1 MNSIVIRPVRVRTAG
16 VRQQHMILAQQ
27 RMMILMLM
35 FAALIVLIGARLLFV
50 GVFDGPSASNRGA
63 GGNIPARADI
73 VDRNGVPLARTIKA
87 YAVRVN
93 PAKLINDPDFLTGEL
108 ARIFPDM
115 SYAQIRARLTS
126 GKPGYIRRRA
136 LPDQVAAVNAIGE
149 VGFDFPREQDRLYP
163 QLSLAS
169 HVLGFTNA
177 DARGVMG
184 IEGAFDDR
192 LRDSAMRG
200 TPLPLSIDARV
211 QGVLESELGAA
222 VFNLEAIGGAGVI
235 LDAHSG
241 EILAMA
247 SLPTFNPN
255 KFSEG
260 SLAARRNSMT
270 HNLYELG
277 STFKPLT
284 VAAAID
290 AGTVTDMARR
300 YDATTPVAIA
310 GFQIRDVHPQKR
322 WLNVPE
328 TLVHSSNITTA
339 RIADEL
345 GSQRLSRVMAQLEF
359 RNRPHI
365 EIRERAKPI
374 WPKSWGRLTNM
385 TVGFGHGIAVTP
397 LHLASAYAA
406 LVNGGVWRPATLLR
420 VDGALPK
427 GRQVFKPAT
436 SARMRQLLRMI
447 VSDGTGSQADA
458 PGFRVGGKTG
468 SAEKPAGG
476 GYSRSSVVATFA
488 AAFPMD
494 NPRYVVLV
502 MVDEPK
508 GNAYSSGQRT
518 AGWTAAP
525 VVRKV
530 VMRAGPMLGVI
541 PDESRD
547 VDVSDLT
554 PLLWKNRAEAS
565 GNGAR
570 GGDDT

>member
-16 VRQQHMILAQQ
+16 VRQQHMVTAQQ
-27 RMMILMLM
+27 RMMILMLL
-35 FAALIVLIGARLLFV
+35 FGAAMLLITVRLFFV
-50 GVFDGPSASNRGA
+50 AIFDGPASSHRTLGA
-63 GGNIPARADI
+63 DIPARADL
-73 VDRNGVPLARTIKA
+73 VDRNGVPLARTINA
-87 YAVRVN
+87 YAIRVN
-93 PAKLINDPDFLTGEL
+93 PAKLINDPDFLAGEL

-115 SYAQIRARLTS
+115 DYADLRAKLVAA
-126 GKPGYIRRRA
+126 KPSYIRRRA
-136 LPDQVAAVNAIGE
+136 LPDQVAAVNAIGDI
-149 VGFDFPREQDRLYP
+149 GFDFPREQDRLYP
-163 QLSLAS
+163 QLTLGA
-169 HVLGFTNA
+169 HLIGFTNA
-177 DARGVMG
+177 DGRGVMG
-184 IEGAFDDR
+184 MEGAFEER
-192 LRDSAMRG
+192 LSDAVRRG
-200 TPLPLSIDARV
+200 EPLPLSIDARV

-222 VFNLEAIGGAGVI
+222 VFHLEAIGGAGVI
-235 LDAHSG
+235 LDVRTG

-247 SLPTFNPN
+247 SLPTYNPN
-255 KFSEG
+255 KIGETA
-260 SLAARRNSMT
+260 LAARRNSVT

-300 YDATTPVAIA
+300 YDATVPLAIA
-310 GFQIRDVHPQKR
+310 GFQIRDSHPQRR

-328 TLVHSSNITTA
+328 TLIHSSNIVTA
-339 RIADEL
+339 RIADDL
-345 GSQRLSRVMAQLEF
+345 GGARMQRVFEQLEF

-365 EIRERAKPI
+365 EIRERAKPL
-374 WPKSWGRLTNM
+374 WPSSWGRLTNM

-406 LVNGGVWRPATLLR
+406 MVNGGVWRPATLLR
-420 VDGALPK
+420 ADSKLAK
-427 GRQVFKPAT
+427 GRQVFKPST

-447 VSDGTGSQADA
+447 VVDGTGKQADA

-476 GYSRSSVVATFA
+476 GYNRSSVVATFA

-494 NPRYVVLV
+494 NPRYVVLA
-502 MVDEPK
+502 MIDEPK

-547 VDVSDLT
+547 VDVSELT
-554 PLLWKNRAEAS
+554 PLLWKNRAEEE
-565 GNGAR
+565 GAPVQSS
-570 GGDDT
+570 DD

>member
-16 VRQQHMILAQQ
+16 IRQKHLITAQQ
-27 RMMILMLM
+27 RLMILMLM
-35 FAALIVLIGARLLFV
+35 FGAIMLLIAARLMFV
-50 GVFDGPSASNRGA
+50 GLFDGPARSGSGL
-63 GGNIPARADI
+63 GGDIPARGDI
-73 VDRNGVPLARTIKA
+73 VDRNGVPLARTINA
-87 YAVRVN
+87 YAIRVN
-93 PAKLINDPDFLTGEL
+93 PAKLLNDPDFLAGEL
-108 ARIFPDM
+108 VRIFPDM
-115 SYAQIRARLTS
+115 GYAQVRAKLA
-126 GKPGYIRRRA
+126 GDKPTYIRRRA
-136 LPDQVAAVNAIGE
+136 LPEQVKAVNAIGE
-149 VGFDFPREQDRLYP
+149 IGFDYPREHDRLYP

-177 DARGVMG
+177 DGRGVMG
-184 IEGAFDDR
+184 IEGAFDAR
-192 LRDSAMRG
+192 LRDATTRG
-200 TPLPLSIDARV
+200 EPLALSIDARV
-211 QGVLESELGAA
+211 QAVLESELGSA
-222 VFNLEAIGGAGVI
+222 VANLEAIGGAGVI
-235 LDAHSG
+235 LDANSG
-241 EILAMA
+241 EIVAMA
-247 SLPTFNPN
+247 SLPTFNSN
-255 KFSEG
+255 KVGESALG
-260 SLAARRNSMT
+260 ARRNAMT

-277 STFKPLT
+277 STFKPIT

-290 AGTVTDMARR
+290 AGTVTSMARR
-300 YDATTPVAIA
+300 YDATKPVAIA
-310 GFQIRDVHPQKR
+310 GHQIRDLHSQKR

-328 TLVHSSNITTA
+328 TLIHSSNITTA
-339 RIADEL
+339 LIADEL
-345 GSQRLSRVMAQLEF
+345 GAERMQRVYERLEF

-365 EIRERAKPI
+365 EIKERAKPL
-374 WPKSWGRLTNM
+374 WPSSWGRLTNM
-385 TVGFGHGIAVTP
+385 TVGYGHGIAVTP

-420 VDGALPK
+420 SDGALPK
-427 GRQVFKPAT
+427 GRQVFKPST

-447 VSDGTGSQADA
+447 VVDGTGKQADA

-468 SAEKPAGG
+468 SAEKPGVG

-494 NPRYVVLV
+494 NPRYVVV
-502 MVDEPK
+502 AMIDQPK

-554 PLLWKNRAEAS
+554 PLLWKNRAEAEQ
-565 GNGAR
+565 
-570 GGDDT
+570 

>member
-16 VRQQHMILAQQ
+16 IRQQHLVLAQQ
-27 RMMILMLM
+27 RMMILMLL
-35 FAALIVLIGARLLFV
+35 FGAAMTLIATRLLFV
-50 GVFDGPSASNRGA
+50 ALFDGPATSHQAA
-63 GGNIPARADI
+63 GVNVPARADI
-73 VDRNGVPLARTIKA
+73 VDRHGVPLARTIKA
-87 YAVRVN
+87 YAIRVN
-93 PAKLINDPDFLTGEL
+93 PAKLINDPDFLAGEL

-115 SYAQIRARLTS
+115 DYAQIRAKLVS
-126 GKPGYIRRRA
+126 AKPGYIRRRA
-136 LPDQVAAVNAIGE
+136 LPEQVAAVNAIGD

-169 HVLGFTNA
+169 HIIGFTNA

-184 IEGAFDDR
+184 IEGAFDAR
-192 LRDSAMRG
+192 LRDSAKRA
-200 TPLPLSIDARV
+200 TPLPLSIDVRV
-211 QGVLESELGAA
+211 QAVLEGELGAA
-222 VFNLEAIGGAGVI
+222 VVNLEAIGGAGVI

-255 KFSEG
+255 KFGEG

-300 YDATTPVAIA
+300 YDATSPIAIA
-310 GFQIRDVHPQKR
+310 GFQIRDVHPQRR

-328 TLVHSSNITTA
+328 TLMHSSNIVTA
-339 RIADEL
+339 RIADDL
-345 GSQRLSRVMAQLEF
+345 GIERMQKVYEKLEF

-365 EIRERAKPI
+365 EIRERAKPL
-374 WPKSWGRLTNM
+374 WPSNWGRLTNM

-406 LVNGGVWRPATLLR
+406 LVNGGVWRPTTLMR
-420 VDGALPK
+420 VDGALSR

-447 VSDGTGSQADA
+447 VVDGTGKQADA

-468 SAEKPAGG
+468 SAEKPAEG

-494 NPRYVVLV
+494 NPRYVFLV
-502 MVDEPK
+502 MIDEPK

-554 PLLWKNRAEAS
+554 PLLWKNRVQA
-565 GNGAR
+565 G
-570 GGDDT
+570 GGDDQ

>member
-1 MNSIVIRPVRVRTAG
+1 MNSIVIRPVRIRTAG
-16 VRQQHMILAQQ
+16 VRQQHLNTAQQ
-27 RMMILMLM
+27 RMMILMLIFGAVMLLIASRLM
-35 FAALIVLIGARLLFV
+35 FVAL
-50 GVFDGPSASNRGA
+50 FDGPATGHRAAGA
-63 GGNIPARADI
+63 DVPARADI
-73 VDRNGVPLARTIKA
+73 VDRHGVPLARTINA
-87 YAVRVN
+87 YAIRVN
-93 PAKLINDPDFLTGEL
+93 PGKLINDPDFVAGEL
-108 ARIFPDM
+108 ARIFPEMD
-115 SYAQIRARLTS
+115 YANLRAKLVAD
-126 GKPGYIRRRA
+126 KPSYIRRRA
-136 LPDQVAAVNAIGE
+136 LPDQVKAVNAIGD
-149 VGFDFPREQDRLYP
+149 VAFDFPREQDRLYP
-163 QLSLAS
+163 QLSLGS
-169 HVLGFTNA
+169 HLIGFTNA
-177 DARGVMG
+177 DSRGVMG
-184 IEGAFDDR
+184 IEGAFDAR
-192 LRDSAMRG
+192 LRDAAQRG
-200 TPLPLSIDARV
+200 VPLPLSIDARA

-235 LDAHSG
+235 LDVQSG

-255 KFSEG
+255 KVGETA
-260 SLAARRNSMT
+260 LAARRNAMT

-300 YDATTPVAIA
+300 YDATAPVAIA
-310 GFQIRDVHPQKR
+310 GFQIRDVHPQRR

-328 TLVHSSNITTA
+328 TLVHSSNIVTA
-339 RIADEL
+339 RISDDL
-345 GSQRLSRVMAQLEF
+345 GIARMQQLMEALEF

-365 EIRERAKPI
+365 EIKERAKPI

-406 LVNGGVWRPATLLR
+406 LVNGGVWRPATLLK

-447 VSDGTGSQADA
+447 VVDGTGKQADA

-468 SAEKPAGG
+468 SAEKPAEG
-476 GYSRSSVVATFA
+476 GYNRSSVVATFA

-502 MVDEPK
+502 MIDEPK

-530 VMRAGPMLGVI
+530 VMRAGPVLGVI
-541 PDESRD
+541 PDQSRD
-547 VDVSDLT
+547 VDVSELT
-554 PLLWKNRAEAS
+554 PLLWKNRAEAGS
-565 GNGAR
+565 GEGE
-570 GGDDT
+570 